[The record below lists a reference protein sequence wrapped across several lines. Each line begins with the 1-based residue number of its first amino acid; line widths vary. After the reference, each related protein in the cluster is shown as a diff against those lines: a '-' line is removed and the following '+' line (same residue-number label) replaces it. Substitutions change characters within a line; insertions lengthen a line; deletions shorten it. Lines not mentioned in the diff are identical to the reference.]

1 MHAFGSSVCLD
12 LYPRVCAH
20 VQIVQIVQLVVDISS
35 STSPN
40 CRVCSV
46 IQEGNVASDDVRCPS
61 GQTAASDEPVTI
73 CHSLVCHHLT
83 VSPCPHF
90 TVSCHYQTF
99 PCLPVTVFS
108 CRRVTL
114 SSRRCVPPVIVSSC
128 VNTSSCH
135 RVIISPRH
143 RIPMPLHHPVLTSSC
158 PHRVIMSSY
167 PHVLVSLCPHVLVV
181 SSRHRVLTS
190 SCPHVIVSSRHRVL
204 TSSRP
209 RFRRRRRGRG
219 RPSLA
224 RPDRL
229 RRRTVAAGRAE
240 TSRHVANR
248 VMLTRFFLVHV
259 ASGVRDDRGVVS

>member
-12 LYPRVCAH
+12 LYPRRVCAH

-35 STSPN
+35 SNSPN

-83 VSPCPHF
+83 MSPRPHF
-90 TVSCHYQTF
+90 TVSCHHQTF

-108 CRRVTL
+108 CRHVTVLTSLCSPCHRVIV
-114 SSRRCVPPVIVSSC
+114 CQHVIVSSC
-128 VNTSSCH
+128 HHITTSSYPH
-135 RVIISPRH
+135 
-143 RIPMPLHHPVLTSSC
+143 VLTSSC
-158 PHRVIMSSY
+158 PHVIVSSSCHHVIVSSCPRVI
-167 PHVLVSLCPHVLVV
+167 VSPCP
-181 SSRHRVLTS
+181 RRVLTS

-248 VMLTRFFLVHV
+248 VTLTRFFLVHV